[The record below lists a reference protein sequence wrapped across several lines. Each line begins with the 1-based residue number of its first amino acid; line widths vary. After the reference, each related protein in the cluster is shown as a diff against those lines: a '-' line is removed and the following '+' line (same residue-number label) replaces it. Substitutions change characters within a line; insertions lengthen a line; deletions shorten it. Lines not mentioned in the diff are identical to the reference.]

1 VIEESSVTG
10 QINYERL
17 YHYRFQGVDQEKRQ
31 AVWSEI
37 ATYVYRRMGSPARV
51 LDPAA
56 GRCEFINAIPADERW
71 VVDAVDYGE
80 FRDNGV
86 KAIFGDVLDV
96 DLPATH
102 FDGVFVSNFL
112 EHLPS
117 QDTIAVVLGKLCA
130 SMQSGGTI
138 AVVGPNFRYCA
149 AEYFDCADHTVA
161 LTHVAVA
168 EHLHAAGFE
177 VSAIVPRFLPYSFRS
192 VLPASRLLTKAYLRF
207 PVLWRVLGKQFLVL
221 GVKP

>member
-1 VIEESSVTG
+1 
-10 QINYERL
+10 
-17 YHYRFQGVDQEKRQ
+17 
-31 AVWSEI
+31 
-37 ATYVYRRMGSPARV
+37 
-51 LDPAA
+51 
-56 GRCEFINAIPADERW
+56 
-71 VVDAVDYGE
+71 
-80 FRDNGV
+80 V

-96 DLPATH
+96 ELPAGH

-112 EHLPS
+112 EHLTS
-117 QDTIAVVLGKLCA
+117 QDAIAVVLGKLCA
-130 SMQSGGTI
+130 SMRRGGTI

-161 LTHVAVA
+161 LTHVSVA

-177 VSAIVPRFLPYSFRS
+177 VTAVISRFLPYSFRG
-192 VLPASRLLTKAYLRF
+192 VLPASRLLTRAYLRF

>member
-1 VIEESSVTG
+1 MEESSVTG
-10 QINYERL
+10 QMNYERL
-17 YHYRFQGVDQEKRQ
+17 YHYRFRGVDQEKRQ

-37 ATYVYRRMGSPARV
+37 AAYVYRRMGAPSRV

-71 VVDAVDYGE
+71 VVDTVDYGE
-80 FRDNGV
+80 FRDSGV

-96 DLPATH
+96 ELPAGH

-112 EHLPS
+112 EHLTS
-117 QDTIAVVLGKLCA
+117 QDAIAMVLGKLCA
-130 SMQSGGTI
+130 SMRRGGTI

-161 LTHVAVA
+161 LTHVSVA

-177 VSAIVPRFLPYSFRS
+177 VTAVISRFLPYSFRG
-192 VLPASRLLTKAYLRF
+192 VLPASRLLTRAYLRF

>member
-1 VIEESSVTG
+1 MEESSVTG
-10 QINYERL
+10 QMNYERL
-17 YHYRFQGVDQEKRQ
+17 YHYRFRGVDQEKRQ

-37 ATYVYRRMGSPARV
+37 AAYVYRRMGAPSRV

-71 VVDAVDYGE
+71 VVDTVDYGE
-80 FRDNGV
+80 FRDSGV

-96 DLPATH
+96 ELPAGH

-112 EHLPS
+112 EHLTS
-117 QDTIAVVLGKLCA
+117 QDAIAVVLGKLCA
-130 SMQSGGTI
+130 SMRRGGTI

-161 LTHVAVA
+161 LTHVSVA

-177 VSAIVPRFLPYSFRS
+177 VTAVISRFLPYSFRG
-192 VLPASRLLTKAYLRF
+192 VLPASRLLTRAYLRF